1 MEELRSTEILD
12 KEIQEDARKKA
23 DRILKNADA
32 EVEKIAAGVQVRL
45 DATKA
50 EKETYYKN
58 LETAFE
64 RDLNAAYPLEK
75 QRFLVEYQDRSMTD
89 AISQYIDNLSTADKL
104 ALVQKM
110 CLRCVPALTGK
121 KVSAVVKG
129 FDVKEIK
136 KVLEANLEKGSL
148 LSCEA
153 AGETSEKYTGCIL
166 TSDDKA
172 VRCRVT
178 IEELIQG
185 IVDANRYELV
195 STLFGGRL
203 PS

>member
-32 EVEKIAAGVQVRL
+32 EVEKIGASVQTRL
-45 DATKA
+45 DAMKV
-50 EKETYYKN
+50 EKTEYYAS
-58 LETAFE
+58 LEAAFE

-75 QRFLVEYQDRSMTD
+75 QRFLVEFQDRSMTD
-89 AISQYIDNLSTADKL
+89 AIGQYITNLTEKDKL
-104 ALVQKM
+104 ALVEKM
-110 CLRCVPALTGK
+110 LCRCLSALSGK
-121 KVSAVVKG
+121 KVSAVVNG
-129 FDVKEIK
+129 FDTNSIQKL
-136 KVLEANLEKGSL
+136 LEANLEKGSL
-148 LSCEA
+148 LSCTPS
-153 AGETSEKYTGCIL
+153 GETAESYTGCIL
-166 TSDDKA
+166 TSDDNA

-178 IEELIQG
+178 IEELIQD

>member
-32 EVEKIAAGVQVRL
+32 EVEKIAAGVQTRL
-45 DATKA
+45 DTIKA
-50 EKETYYKN
+50 EKVDYYKN
-58 LETAFE
+58 LEVAFE

-75 QRFLVEYQDRSMTD
+75 QRFLVEFQDRSMTD
-89 AISQYIDNLSTADKL
+89 AINQYINGLSVADKL

-110 CLRCVPALTGK
+110 LGRCSAALKGK

-129 FDVKEIK
+129 FDTNDIK
-136 KVLEANLEKGSL
+136 KMLEANLEKSAL

-153 AGETSEKYTGCIL
+153 AGETSESYTGCIL
-166 TSDDKA
+166 TSDDNA

-178 IEELIQG
+178 IEELILG